1 MNPSKSPRG
10 IDRDCWFVI
19 AQPASPT
26 SLRHPAPSSF
36 IRSMRL
42 PLLALLLATA
52 AHAAEI
58 KIGLHTFTL
67 PDGLTVELAAGPP
80 LVDRP
85 ITMAFGDA
93 GELYVA
99 DSSGSNDKVEKQ
111 LADKPHRIVRLVDTD
126 GDGKFDKSTVFA
138 DKMMLPEGTLW
149 LDGSLYVTAPPQI
162 WKLTDTDGDGVAD
175 QREVWFDG
183 KTLTGCANDLHGPYA
198 GPDGFIYWCKGGFAE
213 QRFKLGDGRDFV
225 SSASHLYRMRPNGTG
240 FEAVITA
247 GMDNP
252 VDVVFTPSGERLLA
266 GTFLQR
272 PANGKRDGIFH
283 AVHGGVWGK
292 EDRSLK
298 GHPRTGPLMPVM
310 THTGPGATCGLEMAR
325 LTGWDAGWQGN
336 LFAANFNLRKIT
348 RHILTPDGATFRTT
362 DSDLLVSDQTDFH
375 PTDVIEDELG
385 TGSLLIADTGGWYKI
400 CCPTSQLV
408 KPEVLG
414 AIYRVRKSDAV
425 PRPKWA
431 GSSHSPERHWM
442 FLLNAGTASEREFAA
457 RSLAQSASR
466 DPVLLRLKEA
476 MLNESGADV
485 ASRRNHRLSCLWALT
500 RTSGEAARA
509 AVRSALEQSDAQVRT
524 AAALSI
530 ALWRDKGATDAL
542 IPVLAAADLH
552 TRRAVAE
559 ALGRIGDKRAVAPLL
574 ATDTAGDRFLEHS
587 VAYALYEIGDAP
599 SLADA
604 PAGPGK
610 IAREM
615 LAASLSA
622 KPAPAMKPI
631 PVEPAAPGPDAATL
645 ARQRARLE
653 ELLAASAHGD
663 PERGKKLYLDAKSLC
678 ITCHAMGGV
687 GGTFGPDLTKVGA
700 IRTPRDLLEAIVF
713 PSASLVRSY
722 EPMLVKTKAGEAL
735 GLIKKDAPD
744 EVVITTGPGVDTR
757 FPRAEV
763 LSFQPAAT
771 SLMPPG
777 YDGIFTPAQLAD
789 LVAFLRTAK

>member
-1 MNPSKSPRG
+1 
-10 IDRDCWFVI
+10 
-19 AQPASPT
+19 
-26 SLRHPAPSSF
+26 
-36 IRSMRL
+36 MRL
-42 PLLALLLATA
+42 PLLALLLLATG
-52 AHAAEI
+52 HAAEF
-58 KIGLHTFTL
+58 KLGLHTFTV

-80 LVDRP
+80 LVNRP
-85 ITMAFGDA
+85 ITMAFGDK

-111 LADKPHRIVRLVDTD
+111 LVDKPHRIVRLVDTD

-138 DKMMLPEGTLW
+138 DKMMFPEGTMW
-149 LDGSLYVTAPPQI
+149 LDGSLYVSAPPQI

-175 QREVWFDG
+175 KREVWFDG

-225 SSASHLYRMRPNGTG
+225 SSASHLYRMRPDGTG

-252 VDVVFTPSGERLLA
+252 VDIVFTPSGERLLA

-283 AVHGGVWGK
+283 AVYGGVWGK
-292 EDRSLK
+292 EHRSLK

-310 THTGPGATCGLEMAR
+310 THLGPGATCGLEMAR
-325 LTGWDAGWQGN
+325 LAGWGEDWRGN

-375 PTDVIEDELG
+375 PTDVIEDERNA
-385 TGSLLIADTGGWYKI
+385 GSLLIADTGGWYKI

-408 KPEVLG
+408 KPDVLG
-414 AIYRVRKSDAV
+414 AIYRVRKTGAPVSPIEAKGV
-425 PRPKWA
+425 ASPPA
-431 GSSHSPERHWM
+431 GLGEITLP
-442 FLLNAGTASEREFAA
+442 T
-457 RSLAQSASR
+457 LAKALADSASPLS
-466 DPVLLRLKEA
+466 DRLA
-476 MLNESGADV
+476 
-485 ASRRNHRLSCLWALT
+485 CLWTLT
-500 RTSGEAARA
+500 RMPGEAARA
-509 AVRSALEQSDAQVRT
+509 TVRSGLTQKDAQVRT

-542 IPVLAAADLH
+542 IPLLADTDLH

-574 ATDTAGDRFLEHS
+574 ATDTASDRFLEHS

-615 LAASLSA
+615 LAASLTTQ
-622 KPAPAMKPI
+622 PAPAMKPI
-631 PVEPAAPGPDAATL
+631 PVEPAAPGPDAAQL
-645 ARQRARLE
+645 ALQRARLE
-653 ELLAASAHGD
+653 ELLAASARGD
-663 PERGKKLYLDAKSLC
+663 AERGKKLFLDAKSTC
-678 ITCHAMGGV
+678 ITCHAQGGV
-687 GGTFGPDLTKVGA
+687 GGTYGPDLTKIGA
-700 IRTPRDLLEAIVF
+700 IRTPRDLLEAIIF
-713 PSASLVRSY
+713 PSASFVRSY
-722 EPMLVKTKAGEAL
+722 EPVFVKTRANRTL
-735 GLIKKDAPD
+735 GILKKDAPD
-744 EVVITTGPGVDTR
+744 EVVISPWPGVDLP

-771 SLMPPG
+771 SLMPQG
-777 YDGIFTPAQLAD
+777 FDGIFTPAQLAD
-789 LVAFLRTAK
+789 LVAFLQAAK

>member
-85 ITMAFGDA
+85 ITMAFGDK

-111 LADKPHRIVRLVDTD
+111 LAEKPHRIVRLVDTD

-175 QREVWFDG
+175 KREVWFDG

-252 VDVVFTPSGERLLA
+252 VDVVFTPSGERLLC
-266 GTFLQR
+266 GTFLQN

-292 EDRSLK
+292 EHRSLK

-310 THTGPGATCGLEMAR
+310 THLGPAAACGLEMAR
-325 LTGWDAGWQGN
+325 LAGWGAGWQGN
-336 LFAANFNLRKIT
+336 LFAAHFNLRKVT

-375 PTDVIEDELG
+375 PTDVIEDERG

-408 KPEVLG
+408 KPDVLG
-414 AIYRVRKSDAV
+414 AIYRVRKTDAQPNGPGPHAV
-425 PRPKWA
+425 PRSTIGNIVA
-431 GSSHSPERHWM
+431 
-442 FLLNAGTASEREFAA
+442 LLDDLTPALREYAARKLMYLANEDVVTTLTESVANSAHPLSERLACVWTLA
-457 RSLAQSASR
+457 RM
-466 DPVLLRLKEA
+466 PGK
-476 MLNESGADV
+476 
-485 ASRRNHRLSCLWALT
+485 T
-500 RTSGEAARA
+500 ARA
-509 AVRSALEQSDAQVRT
+509 AVRRGLAQMEPELRT

-530 ALWRDKGATDAL
+530 ALSRDKEATDAL
-542 IPVLAAADLH
+542 IPLLADPDLH

-587 VAYALYEIGDAP
+587 VAYALYEIADAP

-615 LAASLSA
+615 LAASLTT

-645 ARQRARLE
+645 ARQRTRLE
-653 ELLAASAHGD
+653 ELLAASASGD
-663 PERGKKLYLDAKSLC
+663 AERGRKLFLDAKSLC
-678 ITCHAMGGV
+678 TTCHAMGGV

-700 IRTPRDLLEAIVF
+700 IRTPRDLLEALIF

-722 EPMLVKTKAGEAL
+722 EPMLVKTKTGEAL

-744 EVVITTGPGVDTR
+744 EVVITTAPGVDAR

>member
-1 MNPSKSPRG
+1 MPR
-10 IDRDCWFVI
+10 
-19 AQPASPT
+19 
-26 SLRHPAPSSF
+26 
-36 IRSMRL
+36 MRL
-42 PLLALLLATA
+42 LLALVFATA
-52 AHAAEI
+52 VHAAEF
-58 KIGLHTFTL
+58 KIGIHTFTV

-80 LVDRP
+80 LVNRP

-99 DSSGSNDKVEKQ
+99 DSSGSNEPVEKQ
-111 LADKPHRIVRLVDTD
+111 LKEKPHRIVRLVDTD

-138 DKMMLPEGTLW
+138 DKMMFPEGTMW
-149 LDGSLYVTAPPQI
+149 LDGSLYVSAPPQI
-162 WKLTDTDGDGVAD
+162 WKLTDTDKDGVAD
-175 QREVWFDG
+175 KREVWFDG

-225 SSASHLYRMRPNGTG
+225 SSASHLYRMRPDGTG

-283 AVHGGVWGK
+283 AVYGGVWGK

-310 THTGPGATCGLEMAR
+310 THLGPGATCGLEMAR
-325 LTGWDAGWQGN
+325 LNGWGDEWRGN

-375 PTDVIEDELG
+375 PTDVIEQEGGLG
-385 TGSLLIADTGGWYKI
+385 GTNSLLIADTGGWYKI

-408 KPEVLG
+408 KPDVLG
-414 AIYRVRKSDAV
+414 GIYRVRKSDAA
-425 PRPKWA
+425 PRTERG
-431 GSSHSPERHWM
+431 GSFHDPIKNWM
-442 FLLNAGTASEREFAA
+442 SLLHDGTASERNFAA
-457 RSLAQSASR
+457 RSLAKNASH
-466 DPVLLRLKEA
+466 DNGAHVLSKLTEW
-476 MLNESGADV
+476 MLFEDGGEV
-485 ASRRNHRLSCLWALT
+485 ASRRRRRLACLWTLT
-500 RTSGEAARA
+500 RIPGEAARI
-509 AVRSALEQSDAQVRT
+509 AVHRALTLKDAESRT

-530 ALWRDKGATDAL
+530 ALWRDKGATDVL
-542 IPVLAAADLH
+542 IPLLADPDLH
-552 TRRAVAE
+552 ARRAAAE

-587 VAYALYEIGDAP
+587 VAYALYEIGDIA
-599 SLADA
+599 SLANA
-604 PAGPGK
+604 AAGPGK
-610 IAREM
+610 IAHGM
-615 LAASLSA
+615 LAASLST

-631 PVEPAAPGPDAATL
+631 PVEPAMPGPDAAAL

-653 ELLAASAHGD
+653 ELLALSASGD
-663 PERGKKLYLDAKSLC
+663 AERGKQLYLDAKSLC

-700 IRTPRDLLEAIVF
+700 IRTPRDLLEAIIF
-713 PSASLVRSY
+713 PSASFVRSY
-722 EPMLVKTKAGEAL
+722 EPMLVKTKTGEAL
-735 GLIKKDAPD
+735 GFIKKDAPD
-744 EVVITTGPGVDTR
+744 EVIITSAPNVDAR
-757 FPRAEV
+757 FPRADV
-763 LSFQPAAT
+763 LAFQPAAT
-771 SLMPPG
+771 SLMPAG

-789 LVAFLRTAK
+789 LVAYLKTAK

>member
-1 MNPSKSPRG
+1 
-10 IDRDCWFVI
+10 
-19 AQPASPT
+19 
-26 SLRHPAPSSF
+26 
-36 IRSMRL
+36 MRL
-42 PLLALLLATA
+42 PLLLLLAAT
-52 AHAAEI
+52 AHAAEF
-58 KIGLHTFTL
+58 KIGLHTFTV

-80 LVDRP
+80 LVNRP

-111 LADKPHRIVRLVDTD
+111 LADKTHRIVRLTSSK

-138 DKMMLPEGTLW
+138 DKMMFPEGTMW
-149 LDGSLYVTAPPQI
+149 LDGSLYVSAPPQI

-175 QREVWFDG
+175 KREVWFDG

-225 SSASHLYRMRPNGTG
+225 SSASHLYRMRPDGTG

-252 VDVVFTPSGERLLA
+252 VDVVFTPSGERLLC
-266 GTFLQR
+266 GTFLQN
-272 PANGKRDGIFH
+272 PANGKRDGIYH
-283 AVHGGVWGK
+283 AVYGGVWGK
-292 EDRSLK
+292 EHRCLK

-310 THTGPGATCGLEMAR
+310 TQLGPAAACGLEMAR
-325 LTGWDAGWQGN
+325 LAGWGAEWKGN
-336 LFAANFNLRKIT
+336 LFACNFNLRKVT
-348 RHILTPDGATFRTT
+348 RHILAPDGATFRTT

-375 PTDVIEDELG
+375 PTDVIEDEHG

-408 KPEVLG
+408 KPDVLG
-414 AIYRVRKSDAV
+414 AIYRVKNKDARKLMDVLGTGPEPNADTWVRQLEGNGDRTTYREHIVREHAARELVRLGDRAV
-425 PRPKWA
+425 PSLTESVANSANPL
-431 GSSHSPERHWM
+431 GER
-442 FLLNAGTASEREFAA
+442 LAS
-457 RSLAQSASR
+457 
-466 DPVLLRLKEA
+466 VW
-476 MLNESGADV
+476 V
-485 ASRRNHRLSCLWALT
+485 LT
-500 RTSGEAARA
+500 RIPGETARA
-509 AVRSALEQSDAQVRT
+509 AVRRGLAPKEDAELRT
-524 AAALSI
+524 AAALSA

-542 IPVLAAADLH
+542 LPLLADPDLH

-587 VAYALYEIGDAP
+587 VTYALYEIGDAP

-615 LAASLSA
+615 LAASLST

-653 ELLAASAHGD
+653 ELLAASANGD
-663 PERGKKLYLDAKSLC
+663 AERGKKLFLDAKSLC
-678 ITCHAMGGV
+678 TTCHAVGGV

-700 IRTPRDLLEAIVF
+700 IRTPRDLLEAIAF
-713 PSASLVRSY
+713 PSASFVRSY
-722 EPMLVKTKAGEAL
+722 EPMLVKTKTGEAL
-735 GLIKKDAPD
+735 GFIKKDAPD
-744 EVVITTGPGVDTR
+744 EVVIATAPGVDAR

-789 LVAFLRTAK
+789 LVAFLKTAK

>member
-1 MNPSKSPRG
+1 
-10 IDRDCWFVI
+10 
-19 AQPASPT
+19 
-26 SLRHPAPSSF
+26 
-36 IRSMRL
+36 MRL
-42 PLLALLLATA
+42 PLLALLAATA
-52 AHAAEI
+52 TQAAEF
-58 KIGLHTFTL
+58 KIGLHTFTV

-111 LADKPHRIVRLVDTD
+111 LADKPHRVVRLVDTD

-138 DKMMLPEGTLW
+138 DKLMLPEGTMW
-149 LDGSLYVTAPPQI
+149 LDGSLYVSAPPQI
-162 WKLTDTDGDGVAD
+162 WKLTDTDRDGVAD
-175 QREVWFDG
+175 KREVWFDG

-225 SSASHLYRMRPNGTG
+225 SSASHLYRMRPDGTG

-252 VDVVFTPSGERLLA
+252 VDVVFTPSGERLLC
-266 GTFLQR
+266 GTFLQN

-283 AVHGGVWGK
+283 AVHGGLWGK
-292 EDRSLK
+292 EHRCLK
-298 GHPRTGPLMPVM
+298 GHPRTGALMPVM
-310 THTGPGATCGLEMAR
+310 TQLGPAAACGLEMSR
-325 LTGWDAGWQGN
+325 LAGWGAEWRGN
-336 LFAANFNLRKIT
+336 LFATSFNLRKVT
-348 RHILTPDGATFRTT
+348 RHVLTPDGATFRTT

-375 PTDVIEDELG
+375 PTDVIEDESG

-414 AIYRVRKSDAV
+414 AIYRVRKTNANERLSELGGKTLSPEPDGAIFVRQLDDEISSIRERARRALVQLGDRAV
-425 PRPKWA
+425 PSLTESVANSAHPL
-431 GSSHSPERHWM
+431 GER
-442 FLLNAGTASEREFAA
+442 LAS
-457 RSLAQSASR
+457 
-466 DPVLLRLKEA
+466 VW
-476 MLNESGADV
+476 V
-485 ASRRNHRLSCLWALT
+485 LT
-500 RTSGEAARA
+500 RMPGEAARA
-509 AVRSALEQSDAQVRT
+509 AVRLGLAQKEPELRT
-524 AAALSI
+524 AAALSA

-542 IPVLAAADLH
+542 LPLLADTDLH
-552 TRRAVAE
+552 TRRAAAE

-599 SLADA
+599 SLANA

-615 LAASLSA
+615 LAASLTT

-631 PVEPAAPGPDAATL
+631 PVEPAAPGPDAAML
-645 ARQRARLE
+645 ARQRTRLE
-653 ELLAASAHGD
+653 ELLATSANGD
-663 PERGKKLYLDAKSLC
+663 AERGKKLFLDAKSLC
-678 ITCHAMGGV
+678 TTCHAMGGV

-700 IRTPRDLLEAIVF
+700 IRTPRDLLEAIAF
-713 PSASLVRSY
+713 PSASFVRSY
-722 EPMLVKTKAGEAL
+722 EPMLVKTKTGEAL
-735 GLIKKDAPD
+735 GFIKKDAPD
-744 EVVITTGPGVDTR
+744 EVVIATSPGVDAR

-777 YDGIFTPAQLAD
+777 FDGIFTPAQLAD
-789 LVAFLRTAK
+789 LVAYLRAAK

>member
-1 MNPSKSPRG
+1 
-10 IDRDCWFVI
+10 
-19 AQPASPT
+19 
-26 SLRHPAPSSF
+26 
-36 IRSMRL
+36 MRL
-42 PLLALLLATA
+42 QLLALLAATTT
-52 AHAAEI
+52 HAAEF

-85 ITMAFGDA
+85 LTMAFGDK

-111 LADKPHRIVRLVDTD
+111 LAEKPHRIVRLVDTD

-175 QREVWFDG
+175 KREVWFDG

-225 SSASHLYRMRPNGTG
+225 SSASHLYRMRPDGTG

-310 THTGPGATCGLEMAR
+310 THLGPGATCGLEMAR
-325 LTGWDAGWQGN
+325 LAGWGAGWQGN

-348 RHILTPDGATFRTT
+348 RHILTPDGATYRTT

-375 PTDVIEDELG
+375 PTDVIEDESR

-400 CCPTSQLV
+400 CCSTSQLV

-414 AIYRVRKSDAV
+414 AIYRVRKTNANERLSELGGKTLSPEPDGANFVRQLDDDISAVREHAGRALLKLGDRAV
-425 PRPKWA
+425 PSLTESVA
-431 GSSHSPERHWM
+431 NSSHPLGER
-442 FLLNAGTASEREFAA
+442 LAS
-457 RSLAQSASR
+457 
-466 DPVLLRLKEA
+466 V
-476 MLNESGADV
+476 
-485 ASRRNHRLSCLWALT
+485 WTLT
-500 RTSGEAARA
+500 RMPGEAARA
-509 AVRSALEQSDAQVRT
+509 AVRRGLAQTDAQVRT

-542 IPVLAAADLH
+542 IKLLADPDLH
-552 TRRAVAE
+552 ARRAVAE

-574 ATDTAGDRFLEHS
+574 ATATAGDRFLEHS

-615 LAASLSA
+615 LAASQTT

-645 ARQRARLE
+645 ARQRTRLE
-653 ELLAASAHGD
+653 ELLAASANGD
-663 PERGKKLYLDAKSLC
+663 PERGKRLYLDAKSLC
-678 ITCHAMGGV
+678 TTCHAMGGV

-700 IRTPRDLLEAIVF
+700 IRTPRDLLEALIF

-722 EPMLVKTKAGEAL
+722 EPMLVKTKTGEAL
-735 GLIKKDAPD
+735 GLIKKDSLD
-744 EVVITTGPGVDTR
+744 EVVVTTGPGVDAR
-757 FPRAEV
+757 FPRADV

>member
-1 MNPSKSPRG
+1 
-10 IDRDCWFVI
+10 
-19 AQPASPT
+19 
-26 SLRHPAPSSF
+26 
-36 IRSMRL
+36 MRL
-42 PLLALLLATA
+42 PLLALLAATTT
-52 AHAAEI
+52 HAAEF

-85 ITMAFGDA
+85 ITMAFGDF

-126 GDGKFDKSTVFA
+126 GDGKFDKRTVFA

-162 WKLTDTDGDGVAD
+162 WKLTDTDADGVAD
-175 QREVWFDG
+175 KREVWFDG
-183 KTLTGCANDLHGPYA
+183 KTLTGCANDLHGPYS

-225 SSASHLYRMRPNGTG
+225 SSASHLYRMRPDGTG

-252 VDVVFTPSGERLLA
+252 VDVVFTPSGERLLC
-266 GTFLQR
+266 GTFLQN

-292 EDRSLK
+292 EHRSLK

-310 THTGPGATCGLEMAR
+310 TQLGPAAACGLEMSR
-325 LTGWDAGWQGN
+325 LAGWGDEWWGN
-336 LFAANFNLRKIT
+336 LFATHFNLRKVT

-362 DSDLLVSDQTDFH
+362 DSDLLASDQTDFH
-375 PTDVIEDELG
+375 PTDVIEDESG
-385 TGSLLIADTGGWYKI
+385 AGSLLVADTGGWYKI

-408 KPEVLG
+408 KPEVFG
-414 AIYRVRKSDAV
+414 AIYRLRKTGAQPIPPPLSDA
-425 PRPKWA
+425 A
-431 GSSHSPERHWM
+431 GSSEGSNLIPLIEEKGVTSRLVELGDRAVPALAKAIASPARPFGER
-442 FLLNAGTASEREFAA
+442 
-457 RSLAQSASR
+457 LA
-466 DPVLLRLKEA
+466 
-476 MLNESGADV
+476 
-485 ASRRNHRLSCLWALT
+485 CLWTLT
-500 RTSGEAARA
+500 RMPGEAARA
-509 AVRSALEQSDAQVRT
+509 AVRSGLAQKKPDLRT
-524 AAALSI
+524 AAALSA
-530 ALWRDKGATDAL
+530 ALWRDKGATDAI
-542 IPVLAAADLH
+542 IPLLADADLH
-552 TRRAVAE
+552 TRRAAAE

-587 VAYALYEIGDAP
+587 VAYALYEIGDTP

-615 LAASLSA
+615 LAASLTT

-645 ARQRARLE
+645 ARQRTRLE
-653 ELLAASAHGD
+653 ELLAASASGD

-678 ITCHAMGGV
+678 TTCHAMGGV

-700 IRTPRDLLEAIVF
+700 IRTPRDLLEALTF

-722 EPMLVKTKAGEAL
+722 EPMLVKTKTGEAL

-744 EVVITTGPGVDTR
+744 EVVIATGPGADAR

-789 LVAFLRTAK
+789 LVAFLKAAK

>member
-1 MNPSKSPRG
+1 
-10 IDRDCWFVI
+10 
-19 AQPASPT
+19 
-26 SLRHPAPSSF
+26 
-36 IRSMRL
+36 MRL
-42 PLLALLLATA
+42 PLIALFAATA

-58 KIGLHTFTL
+58 KIGLHTFTV

-85 ITMAFGDA
+85 ITMAFGDS

-111 LADKPHRIVRLVDTD
+111 LAEKPHRIVRLVDTD
-126 GDGKFDKSTVFA
+126 GDGKFDKRTVFA
-138 DKMMLPEGTLW
+138 DKMMFPEGTMW
-149 LDGSLYVTAPPQI
+149 LDGSLYVSAPPQI

-175 QREVWFDG
+175 KREVWFDG

-213 QRFKLGDGRDFV
+213 QHFKLGDGRDFV
-225 SSASHLYRMRPNGTG
+225 SSASHLYRMRPDGTG

-252 VDVVFTPSGERLLA
+252 VDVVFTPSGERLLC
-266 GTFLQR
+266 GTFLQN
-272 PANGKRDGIFH
+272 PANGKRDGIYH
-283 AVHGGVWGK
+283 AVYGGVWGK
-292 EDRSLK
+292 EHRCLK

-310 THTGPGATCGLEMAR
+310 TQLGPAAACGLEMSR
-325 LTGWDAGWQGN
+325 LTGWGDEWRGN
-336 LFAANFNLRKIT
+336 LFACNFNLRKIT
-348 RHILTPDGATFRTT
+348 RHILAPDGATFRTT

-414 AIYRVRKSDAV
+414 AIYRVRKTSAIAI
-425 PRPKWA
+425 PGRN
-431 GSSHSPERHWM
+431 SLSHMVRAITAM
-442 FLLNAGTASEREFAA
+442 DNLDRGTAAGRDRAA
-457 RSLAQSASR
+457 RYFIRSAS
-466 DPVLLRLKEA
+466 DPLRQPREEDFLTK
-476 MLNESGADV
+476 SV
-485 ASRRNHRLSCLWALT
+485 ASSNHPLGKRLASVWTLT
-500 RTSGEAARA
+500 RMPGEAARA
-509 AVRSALEQSDAQVRT
+509 AIRSGLAQKEAEVRT

-542 IPVLAAADLH
+542 IPLLADPDLH
-552 TRRAVAE
+552 TRRAAAE
-559 ALGRIGDKRAVAPLL
+559 ALGRIGEKRAVAPLL
-574 ATDTAGDRFLEHS
+574 ATNTAGDRFLEHS

-615 LAASLSA
+615 LAASLST

-645 ARQRARLE
+645 ARHRARLE
-653 ELLAASAHGD
+653 ELLATSASGD
-663 PERGKKLYLDAKSLC
+663 AERGKKLFLDAKSLC
-678 ITCHAMGGV
+678 ITCHAIGGV

-700 IRTPRDLLEAIVF
+700 IRTPRDLLEALVF

-722 EPMLVKTKAGEAL
+722 EPMLVKTKAGETL

-744 EVVITTGPGVDTR
+744 EVILTTAPGVDAR

-763 LSFQPAAT
+763 LAFQPAAT

-789 LVAFLRTAK
+789 LVAYLRAAK